1 MTAAATASP
10 TRNVEHWTRL
20 HAEGYFA
27 THPRYKERLHTLG
40 LERIVAMLNPRV
52 GDVLLEIG
60 CGYGRLLWHLLPLV
74 GGGRVIG
81 VELAEEPLAEARK
94 LLEDR
99 GDVELIRNDGLTLR
113 DIPDQCITGAYAFTV
128 LQHMTRAGAC
138 GYIREAARVLVPGG
152 RVCLQFHSDGTTER
166 EILDERR
173 EQSISYS
180 ATQVCD
186 TIEQAS
192 LRVERLDRECL
203 DATYPGRGLSWLW
216 VLATKP
222 AGK

>member
-1 MTAAATASP
+1 M
-10 TRNVEHWTRL
+10 
-20 HAEGYFA
+20 
-27 THPRYKERLHTLG
+27 
-40 LERIVAMLNPRV
+40 AMLNPRA

-60 CGYGRLLWHLLPLV
+60 CGYGRLLWHLLPFV
-74 GGGRVIG
+74 GAGRVIG
-81 VELAEEPLAEARK
+81 VELAEQPLAEARE
-94 LLEDR
+94 LLQDC
-99 GDVELIRNDGLTLR
+99 GDFELIRNDGLTLR
-113 DIPDQCITGAYAFTV
+113 GIPDQSITGAYAFTV
-128 LQHMTRAGAC
+128 LQHMTRAGAR

-152 RVCLQFHSDGTTER
+152 RVCLQFHCDGTTER
-166 EILDERR
+166 DILDERR

-186 TIEQAS
+186 TIEQAG

-203 DATYPGRGLSWLW
+203 DATYPGSGLSWLW